1 MTVWFS
7 EALWAGLALLTFL
20 ASVFVIRILC
30 RRLPLRRLTLALSLL
45 ALAGSVA
52 LLCALRPW
60 AAEALRPYLLVLFVF
75 SLAYTALKVV
85 EVLLLDVV
93 ARRRGRDLP
102 PAILRDVVSGVF
114 AAIMLVVILRIGLGV
129 DVTALVA
136 TSAALSI
143 IVGLALQETL
153 ANVFAGLALILERPF
168 EPGDWI
174 QFGNRVGQIK
184 EVNWRAVKLQILKQ
198 DDFLVVPN
206 SVLAKTEFVNMSRPP
221 HHGSSVDIGLAHG
234 EAPNR
239 VCRVLAQAACEVEG
253 VMARPEP
260 IAVVLR
266 FDPYA
271 IVYRLMYWVEDFARL
286 NEIQGAVLAHVW
298 YALRRHGM
306 RLPLPTSTI
315 YSWPAADV
323 SADEQ
328 RRGTER
334 IAALLRSV
342 DFLGAIDQPQ
352 LERLATR
359 ARLAPFPEG
368 AVVVRQGDSGDSLYV
383 VVSGRVQVLTVSRE
397 GGPEWALATLRP
409 GDYFGEMSL
418 LTGAPRSATVRALED
433 AELLVLD
440 REALRPLLVGDPA
453 AAERLSETLAKR
465 RGQHQ
470 EAIEVAATAAEA
482 ASATGD
488 AHGFLLARI
497 RRFFG
502 LGADG

>member
-1 MTVWFS
+1 MIMWLS
-7 EALWAGLALLTFL
+7 QALWGSLALLAFL
-20 ASVFVIRILC
+20 ASVFVIRTAC
-30 RRLPLRRLTLALSLL
+30 RRPPLGRLTLALSLL

-52 LLCALRPW
+52 LLRALVPW
-60 AAEALRPYLLVLFVF
+60 AAEALWPYLLGLLVF
-75 SLAYTALKVV
+75 SLVYTALKVV
-85 EVLLLDVV
+85 EILLLDVV
-93 ARRRGRDLP
+93 ARRRGEDLP

-114 AAIMLVVILRIGLGV
+114 AAIMLVVILRVGFGV

-143 IVGLALQETL
+143 ILGLALQETL

-174 QFGNRVGQIK
+174 QFGSRVGQVK
-184 EVNWRAVKLQILKQ
+184 EINWRAVKLQILKQ
-198 DDFLVVPN
+198 DDFLIIPN
-206 SVLAKTEFVNMSRPP
+206 SVVAKTEFVNMSRPP
-221 HHGSSVDIGLAHG
+221 CHGSSVDIAVMQG

-239 VCRVLAQAACEVEG
+239 VCRVLAEAAREVEG
-253 VMARPEP
+253 VIAAPEP
-260 IAVVLR
+260 VAVVLR

-271 IVYRLMYWVEDFARL
+271 IVYRLMYWVEDYARL
-286 NEIQGAVLAHVW
+286 NEIQGAVLAHAW

-306 RLPLPTSTI
+306 RLPLPTSHV

-323 SADEQ
+323 SAEEQ

-334 IAALLRSV
+334 VTALLRSV
-342 DFLGAIDQPQ
+342 DFLGAIDQAELQ
-352 LERLATR
+352 RLATR
-359 ARLAPFPEG
+359 ARVAPFPEG
-368 AVVVRQGDSGDSLYV
+368 AVVVRQGESGDSLYV
-383 VVSGRVQVLTVSRE
+383 VVSGRVQVLTASRE

-433 AELLVLD
+433 TDLLVLD
-440 REALRPLLVGDPA
+440 REALRPLLVSDPA

-465 RGQHQ
+465 QGQHQ

-482 ASATGD
+482 AGASGD
-488 AHGFLLARI
+488 VHGFLLARI

-502 LGADG
+502 LGPEG